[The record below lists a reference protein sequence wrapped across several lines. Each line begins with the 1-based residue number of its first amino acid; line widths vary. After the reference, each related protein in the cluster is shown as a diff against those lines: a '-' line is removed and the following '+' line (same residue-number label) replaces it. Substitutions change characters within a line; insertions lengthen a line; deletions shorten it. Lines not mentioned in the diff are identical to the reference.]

1 MRINSLSGK
10 DVVFGGKVIFPEN
23 MSPKLEEFKE
33 IAERELSSIVKE
45 QPVDIFVA
53 ESKKPDGSKIGLMQK
68 LKKKINPI
76 AVMLMLETKK
86 RPEEV
91 VLLKKAS
98 EEFDKLAEQIEII
111 RQDIEKS
118 MEERLSGRKQK
129 KKIHVPQKIGMNSQI
144 NNKSKNFNKR
154 IRRSGI

>member
-33 IAERELSSIVKE
+33 IAERELSSIVKN
-45 QPVDIFVA
+45 QPVDVYVA
-53 ESKKPDGSKIGLMQK
+53 ESKTPDGSKIGLMQK

-91 VLLKKAS
+91 VLLKKAF
-98 EEFDKLAEQIEII
+98 EDFDKIADDMKII
-111 RQDIEKS
+111 KQELEKS
-118 MEERLSGRKQK
+118 MEEKLSGRKQK
-129 KKIHVPQKIGMNSQI
+129 NKIHVPKTIGSNSQI
-144 NNKSKNFNKR
+144 NNRSKIFNKR
-154 IRRSGI
+154 TRRSGI